1 MATQPRWSLL
11 SVEDYLQLDSN
22 SFETRYEYVDGYV
35 RMLSGGT
42 ANHATIGLN
51 VASILRDLLRGS
63 PCRAFNSDLRVQ
75 VSETRYFYPD
85 VTVSCDERDRGQTDM
100 IRSPRLVIEVLSTST
115 EAHDRGK
122 KFSYY
127 RQCPTI
133 QEYVLINTEYPA
145 VEVFRHEKNSLWTF
159 HAFGPDDEVKLASIA
174 VHFPVAAVYED
185 VEFPPEHEDTDFTPA

>member
-1 MATQPRWSLL
+1 MATQPRWSLR
-11 SVEDYLQLDSN
+11 SVEDYLQLDST

-35 RMLSGGT
+35 TMLSGGT

-63 PCRAFNSDLRVQ
+63 PCRVYNSDLRVQ
-75 VSETRYFYPD
+75 ISETRYFYPD
-85 VTVSCDERDRGQTDM
+85 VTVSCDGRDRGQTDM
-100 IRSPRLVIEVLSTST
+100 VRSPKLVVEVLSTST

-127 RQCPTI
+127 RECPTI
-133 QEYVLINTEYPA
+133 QEYVLINTQYPA
-145 VEVFRHEKNSLWTF
+145 VEVFRHEKNALWTF
-159 HAFGPDDEVKLASIA
+159 HAFGPQDEVKLASIA
-174 VHFPVAAVYED
+174 VHFSIAAVYED

>member
-1 MATQPRWSLL
+1 MATPPHQPFL

-35 RMLSGGT
+35 TMLSGGT
-42 ANHATIGLN
+42 ANHATIGVN
-51 VASILRDLLRGS
+51 VTSILRSLLRGS
-63 PCRAFNSDLRVQ
+63 PCRVYNSDLRVRIA
-75 VSETRYFYPD
+75 ETRYFYPD
-85 VTVSCDERDRGQTDM
+85 ATVSCDERDRGQTDM
-100 IRSPRLVIEVLSTST
+100 IRSPRLVVEVLSTST

-127 RQCPTI
+127 RECPTI
-133 QEYVLINTEYPA
+133 EEYVLINTQYPS
-145 VEVFRHEKNSLWTF
+145 VEVFQHEKNALWTF

-185 VEFPPEHEDTDFTPA
+185 VEFPPEHEDTLA